1 VPVQLDAPAIG
12 QYHCHCTWTFTI
24 RCAAPT
30 DYFDS
35 HQPFGIA
42 LAAAGFY
49 SLSFESSLQ
58 RAQRHS
64 VDPAELASCQATG
77 SKLTHKPLDL
87 LPRAPPTRFNFF
99 GFCHPPTSAKSAAKW

>member
-24 RCAAPT
+24 RCAVPT

-35 HQPFGIA
+35 HQPFVIA

-87 LPRAPPTRFNFF
+87 LARAPPARFNFF
-99 GFCHPPTSAKSAAKW
+99 GFCHPR